1 MPSTAAQRAASGEG
15 PASSS
20 PPRKSKLA
28 ARIARAIEDDVI
40 AADWPVGSTI
50 GSEPQLIERYG
61 VSRAVFREAVRL
73 VEHHQ
78 VAVMRRGRSGGL
90 KVIAPNA
97 AAAVSAAVVYLEY
110 AGTKVDDLLRVRSLL
125 EPLAAAEAAKNVSE
139 EDIAALRG
147 AAGQQMVAAAA
158 EGQVLA
164 AYAGLHVTVA
174 QLSGNPVLQLFV
186 EVLAQLTDRYA
197 KIRRTTKSDRDATA
211 HEVDR
216 AHRALVDA
224 VVAGDAAT
232 AQHYMSA
239 HLAAMDQWFA
249 DTGRRII
256 TRRAMTASAHAA
268 GGHKLAEVIAEEI
281 RADIARG
288 RWQVGDVIDSENG
301 LLERYDVSRSAI
313 REAVRLLEHH
323 SIAWMRR
330 GPNGG
335 LIVARPDLDAGVE
348 AMALY
353 LDYRGATAADLLPV
367 RKELEL
373 GCVDLVASRAS
384 EPEVRE
390 RLEKALTVTPDTP
403 ADEVSRLA
411 HELHLAVAELAGNPV
426 LVFLIRT
433 MTSLWARHTADEPSI
448 QLVPAEK
455 PAEAVAHAHLAIV
468 EAIASGD
475 RGLARRRMAR
485 HLDAVSLWW
494 H

>member
-1 MPSTAAQRAASGEG
+1 MPSTAAPRAASREG
-15 PASSS
+15 SASSS
-20 PPRKSKLA
+20 PPRKVKLA

-40 AADWPVGSTI
+40 AAGWPVGSMI
-50 GSEPQLIERYG
+50 GSEPELIERYG

-78 VAVMRRGRSGGL
+78 VAQMRRGRSGGL

-97 AAAVSAAVVYLEY
+97 AAAVSAAVVYLEHT
-110 AGTKVDDLLRVRSLL
+110 GTTVDDLLRVRSLL
-125 EPLAAAEAAKNVSE
+125 EPLAAAEAAKHISE
-139 EDIAALRG
+139 ADIKALRDAVEQETG
-147 AAGQQMVAAAA
+147 APA
-158 EGQVLA
+158 EGGIPA
-164 AYAGLHVTVA
+164 AYGGLHVTVA
-174 QLSGNPVLQLFV
+174 RLSGNPVLQLFV
-186 EVLAQLTDRYA
+186 EVLAQLTERYA
-197 KIRRTTKSDRDATA
+197 KVRRTTRADRDATA
-211 HEVDR
+211 QEVDR
-216 AHRALVDA
+216 AHHALVDA

-232 AQHYMSA
+232 AQHDMSA
-239 HLAAMDQWFA
+239 HLTAIQQWFA
-249 DTGRRII
+249 GTQRPIG
-256 TRRAMTASAHAA
+256 TRRPVGASDRA
-268 GGHKLAEVIAEEI
+268 GGRHKLAEVIAEEI
-281 RADIARG
+281 RADIVRG
-288 RWQVGDVIDSENG
+288 RWQVGDVIDSEIG
-301 LLERYDVSRSAI
+301 LVVRYDVSRSAI

-353 LDYRGATAADLLPV
+353 LDYRGAAAADLLLV

-373 GCVDLVASRAS
+373 GCVDVVASRSS
-384 EPEVRE
+384 EPRVRE
-390 RLEKALTVTPDTP
+390 RLEQALSVRPDAP
-403 ADEVSRLA
+403 AAEVNRLA
-411 HELHLAVAELAGNPV
+411 NELHLAVAELAGNPV

-433 MTSLWARHTADEPSI
+433 LTSLYARHVAAVPGI
-448 QLVPAEK
+448 QPLPALT

-485 HLDAVSLWW
+485 HLDALSLWW